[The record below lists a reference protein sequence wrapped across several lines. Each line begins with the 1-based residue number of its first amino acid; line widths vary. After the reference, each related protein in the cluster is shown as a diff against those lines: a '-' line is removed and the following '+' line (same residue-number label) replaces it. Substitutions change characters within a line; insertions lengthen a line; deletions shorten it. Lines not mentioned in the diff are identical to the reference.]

1 MLQISGCHFHALM
14 YNLSMF
20 YYVSFQKNYCQ
31 NLLFNGGQA
40 QNNSLVNLPEEL
52 QRCSKLA
59 TLNIEVDSGNPIS

>member
-1 MLQISGCHFHALM
+1 M

>member
-1 MLQISGCHFHALM
+1 MFHL
-14 YNLSMF
+14 
-20 YYVSFQKNYCQ
+20 KKDYCQ
-31 NLLFNGGQA
+31 NLMFNGGQA